1 MSLHNCLK
9 SRVLEDPWKDN
20 ITNLLKHCYNLGESL
35 FTRFINHCER
45 NCLGKVRFR
54 SIQNRKT
61 VNALTPDDK
70 DDLLNR
76 DNLTQPIQRELSEK
90 QKIFLTFFWIFKIFF
105 TFWKFLW
112 KNEPHSLRVSE
123 IKGSKKHC

>member
-1 MSLHNCLK
+1 MGWSTVAIWARASLPDLLTT
-9 SRVLEDPWKDN
+9 VN
-20 ITNLLKHCYNLGESL
+20 ITALEKSLLDIYKIVRL
-35 FTRFINHCER
+35 F
-45 NCLGKVRFR
+45 
-54 SIQNRKT
+54 